1 MMSNNDVTKTKLKE
15 TVIRSQVR
23 LVSIKKKN
31 EAYVNPVTSSDDVS
45 VCNSCNSE
53 KEWFMH
59 KCHVT
64 DMSESYGCSKCDNI
78 CVFCVRDEY

>member
-31 EAYVNPVTSSDDVS
+31 EAYVDPVTSSDDVS
-45 VCNSCNSE
+45 VCNRCNGE
-53 KEWFMH
+53 KEWFIH
-59 KCHVT
+59 KCHVS
-64 DMSESYGCSKCDNI
+64 DMSEYYGCSKCENI